1 MTDSSAGVQIPVPEP
16 ELTPGDML
24 ARAQKGMG

>member
-1 MTDSSAGVQIPVPEP
+1 MTQISAGVQIPVPEP

-24 ARAQKGMG
+24 ARVQEGMG